1 MSQVHI
7 VFDFDGSLATSFV
20 GGEMFRGHTPEDKLS
35 DAGKRYRANTTS
47 LREYQE
53 EVFNIV
59 DESPAEMSARAA
71 ATSSIRGLAK
81 EICEAVWNTGG
92 IVAVASAGLD
102 FYIQPVLDKAGLE
115 QIEVHSGK
123 VVSEPTELPPFRY
136 DYPSFE
142 KSCKGDWVTC
152 KCEVINRLK
161 NSARNG
167 ENESEVIFVGD
178 GSTSDACAATNA
190 ADTVFATGRL
200 LDYCIENK
208 IPATEFGDDFSPV
221 LSYVLSK
228 TSGNGA
234 K

>member
-1 MSQVHI
+1 
-7 VFDFDGSLATSFV
+7 
-20 GGEMFRGHTPEDKLS
+20 
-35 DAGKRYRANTTS
+35 
-47 LREYQE
+47 
-53 EVFNIV
+53 
-59 DESPAEMSARAA
+59 
-71 ATSSIRGLAK
+71 
-81 EICEAVWNTGG
+81 
-92 IVAVASAGLD
+92 
-102 FYIQPVLDKAGLE
+102 
-115 QIEVHSGK
+115 
-123 VVSEPTELPPFRY
+123 
-136 DYPSFE
+136 
-142 KSCKGDWVTC
+142 
-152 KCEVINRLK
+152 VINRLK